1 MNGAHIGANSLVAAG
16 ALVTEGTQVPE
27 GSLVVGVPAKVRR
40 ALTEE
45 EIAGNREAAEG
56 YAAIG
61 CDLAEQGILYW
72 GADVPADART
82 IALKQS

>member
-1 MNGAHIGANSLVAAG
+1 MSIYFDNAA
-16 ALVTEGTQVPE
+16 TSDPKPPE
-27 GSLVVGVPAKVRR
+27 VVEAVRR

-61 CDLAEQGILYW
+61 RDLAEQGILYW